1 MDGRFFAA
9 ARIGAVWLVSDC
21 PGPGGGRRA
30 AVRTWLTVLI
40 PLSIEFSED
49 LLLHFYP
56 SCYGTLYCLRYF
68 NVRFSGGK
76 NEERCHI

>member
-21 PGPGGGRRA
+21 PGPGGGRRVVVWA
-30 AVRTWLTVLI
+30 WITVLI
-40 PLSIEFSED
+40 SLTIEFSED

-56 SCYGTLYCLRYF
+56 FCYDTLYCLRYL
-68 NVRFSGGK
+68 NVRFLGGR